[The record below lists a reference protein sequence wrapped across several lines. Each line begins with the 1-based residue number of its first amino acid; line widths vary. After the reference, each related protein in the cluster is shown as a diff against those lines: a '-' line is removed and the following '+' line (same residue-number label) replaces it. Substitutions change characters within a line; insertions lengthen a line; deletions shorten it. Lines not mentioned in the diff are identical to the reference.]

1 MSFQS
6 VLHAPHSARDS
17 VLAPVVSV
25 LGAVATFF
33 TVIGQARNAQSTY
46 ERLMRMSDSELA
58 AKGLHRNDLPRYAF
72 DSAFDKR

>member
-1 MSFQS
+1 MSSQS

-17 VLAPVVSV
+17 VVAPVVSV
-25 LGAVATFF
+25 LGTIATFF

-46 ERLMRMSDSELA
+46 ERLMRLSDAELA
-58 AKGLHRNDLPRYAF
+58 AMGLNRNDLARYAF